1 MKIKVQTLKHF
12 RNLWAG
18 IHPITPIWLAG
29 EMLLIS
35 LLLTLLPLT
44 PLAAQ
49 GLPPKASSPA
59 LPSASP
65 ESASPESASAPL
77 TPLVDPPSSL
87 GLDSQIWG
95 QDGFPRDWS
104 ALMRSVNHS
113 LTYLHSPKSHG
124 DYAKLEY
131 TKLNYANLNDRL
143 GQSALGIT
151 HDRVLR
157 SVQRFRQL
165 LLAATSPQAL
175 QQQVQAEFDFY
186 RAVGGNSTTGNGTGS
201 VHFTGYFEPTYPAS
215 REPNDRFCYP
225 LYRRPP
231 DFAAWPEP
239 HPTRLA
245 LEGRD
250 GLQGSQGLL
259 AGLELVWLAN
269 RLEAYLVQVQ
279 GSARLSLPDGSVM
292 SVGYDG
298 HTNYPYVS
306 VGKAL
311 VTDGHFAAAELT
323 LPKVLQYFTDRPE
336 DLNHYLPQND
346 RFVFFRE
353 TSGTS
358 ATGSIGVPVTPE
370 RSIATD
376 KSLMP
381 PGAVV
386 LMVLDLPYARTD
398 GSSGYALRS
407 VQRYGVDQDTGGAI
421 RGAGR
426 ADIFMGTGT
435 IAGDRAGLV
444 NSQGELYYL
453 LLKD

>member
-1 MKIKVQTLKHF
+1 MRLRMPVPFL
-12 RNLWAG
+12 R
-18 IHPITPIWLAG
+18 
-29 EMLLIS
+29 
-35 LLLTLLPLT
+35 LLLTLLTLTALT
-44 PLAAQ
+44 PLTAQ
-49 GLPPKASSPA
+49 EFASEA
-59 LPSASP
+59 ASP
-65 ESASPESASAPL
+65 PDLSPDSVESAPAVFLSPPL
-77 TPLVDPPSSL
+77 IPIADPPSSL

-95 QDGFPRDWS
+95 QDGFVRDWS

-113 LTYLHSPKSHG
+113 LTYLHSPKSQA
-124 DYAKLEY
+124 DYAKLNN
-131 TKLNYANLNDRL
+131 TQLNDRFNSSGL
-143 GQSALGIT
+143 NSSGLNPSEFVIT

-175 QQQVQAEFDFY
+175 QQQVQAEFTFY
-186 RAVGGNSTTGNGTGS
+186 RAAGGDKTQGNRPGS
-201 VHFTGYFEPTYPAS
+201 VHFTGYFEPTYSAS
-215 REPNDRFCYP
+215 RTPNDRFCYP

-231 DFAAWPEP
+231 DFATWSEP

-250 GLQGSQGLL
+250 GLQSSQGLL

-292 SVGYDG
+292 SVGFDG

-311 VTDGHFAAAELT
+311 VTDGHFAATELT
-323 LPKVLQYFTDRPE
+323 LPKVLQYFADRPE
-336 DLNHYLPQND
+336 DLNYYLPKND

-353 TSGTS
+353 TSGTP

-386 LMVLDLPYARTD
+386 LMVLDLPYAPAARTD
-398 GSSGYALRS
+398 GSSGYTLRS

-421 RGAGR
+421 QGAGR

>member
-1 MKIKVQTLKHF
+1 MRLRMPVPFL
-12 RNLWAG
+12 R
-18 IHPITPIWLAG
+18 
-29 EMLLIS
+29 
-35 LLLTLLPLT
+35 LLLTLLTLTALT
-44 PLAAQ
+44 PLTAQ
-49 GLPPKASSPA
+49 EFASEA
-59 LPSASP
+59 ASP
-65 ESASPESASAPL
+65 PDLSPDSVESAPAVFLSPPL
-77 TPLVDPPSSL
+77 IPIADPPSSL

-95 QDGFPRDWS
+95 QDGFVRDWS

-113 LTYLHSPKSHG
+113 LTYLHSPKSQA
-124 DYAKLEY
+124 DYAKLNN
-131 TKLNYANLNDRL
+131 TQLNDRFNSSGL
-143 GQSALGIT
+143 NSSGLNPSEFVIT

-175 QQQVQAEFDFY
+175 QQQVQAEFTFY
-186 RAVGGNSTTGNGTGS
+186 RADGGDKTQGNRPGS
-201 VHFTGYFEPTYPAS
+201 VHFTGYFEPTYSAS
-215 REPNDRFCYP
+215 RTPNDRFCYP

-231 DFAAWPEP
+231 DFATWSEP

-250 GLQGSQGLL
+250 GLQSSQGLL

-292 SVGYDG
+292 SVGFDG

-311 VTDGHFAAAELT
+311 VTDGHFAATELT
-323 LPKVLQYFTDRPE
+323 LPKVLQYFADRPE
-336 DLNHYLPQND
+336 DLNYYLPKND

-353 TSGTS
+353 TSGTP

-386 LMVLDLPYARTD
+386 LMVLDLPYAPAARTD
-398 GSSGYALRS
+398 GSSGYTLRS

-421 RGAGR
+421 QGAGR

>member
-1 MKIKVQTLKHF
+1 MRLRMPVPFL
-12 RNLWAG
+12 R
-18 IHPITPIWLAG
+18 
-29 EMLLIS
+29 
-35 LLLTLLPLT
+35 LLLTLLTLTALT
-44 PLAAQ
+44 PLTAQ
-49 GLPPKASSPA
+49 EFASEA
-59 LPSASP
+59 ASP
-65 ESASPESASAPL
+65 PDLSPDSVESAPAVFLSPPL
-77 TPLVDPPSSL
+77 IPIADPPSSL

-95 QDGFPRDWS
+95 QDGFVRDWS

-113 LTYLHSPKSHG
+113 LTYLHSPKSQA
-124 DYAKLEY
+124 DYAKLNN
-131 TKLNYANLNDRL
+131 TQLNDRFNSSGL
-143 GQSALGIT
+143 NSSGLNPSEFVIT

-175 QQQVQAEFDFY
+175 QQQVQAEFTFY
-186 RAVGGNSTTGNGTGS
+186 RAAGGDKTQGNRPGS
-201 VHFTGYFEPTYPAS
+201 VHFTGYFEPTYSAS
-215 REPNDRFCYP
+215 RTPNDRFCYP

-231 DFAAWPEP
+231 DFATWSEP

-250 GLQGSQGLL
+250 GLQSSQGLL

-292 SVGYDG
+292 SVGFDG

-311 VTDGHFAAAELT
+311 VTDGHFAATELT
-323 LPKVLQYFTDRPE
+323 LPKVLQYFADRPE
-336 DLNHYLPQND
+336 DLNYYLPKND

-353 TSGTS
+353 TSGTP

-386 LMVLDLPYARTD
+386 LMVLDLPYAPAARTD
-398 GSSGYALRS
+398 GSSGYTLRS

-421 RGAGR
+421 QGSGR

>member
-1 MKIKVQTLKHF
+1 MRLRMPVPFL
-12 RNLWAG
+12 R
-18 IHPITPIWLAG
+18 
-29 EMLLIS
+29 
-35 LLLTLLPLT
+35 LLLTLLTLTALT
-44 PLAAQ
+44 PLTAQ
-49 GLPPKASSPA
+49 EFASEA
-59 LPSASP
+59 ASP
-65 ESASPESASAPL
+65 PDLSPDSVESAPAVFLSPPL
-77 TPLVDPPSSL
+77 IPIADPPSSL

-95 QDGFPRDWS
+95 QDGFVRDWS

-113 LTYLHSPKSHG
+113 LTYLHSPKSQA
-124 DYAKLEY
+124 DYAKLNN
-131 TKLNYANLNDRL
+131 TQLNDRFNSSGL
-143 GQSALGIT
+143 NSSGLNPSGLNPSGLNPSEFVIT

-175 QQQVQAEFDFY
+175 QQQVQAEFTFY
-186 RAVGGNSTTGNGTGS
+186 RAAGGDKTQGNRPGS
-201 VHFTGYFEPTYPAS
+201 VHFTGYFEPTYSAS
-215 REPNDRFCYP
+215 RTPNDRFCYP

-231 DFAAWPEP
+231 DFATWSEP

-250 GLQGSQGLL
+250 GLQSSQGLL

-292 SVGYDG
+292 SVGFDG

-311 VTDGHFAAAELT
+311 VTDGHFAATELT
-323 LPKVLQYFTDRPE
+323 LPKVLQYFADRPE
-336 DLNHYLPQND
+336 DLNYYLPKND

-353 TSGTS
+353 TSGTP

-386 LMVLDLPYARTD
+386 LMVLDLPYAPAARTD
-398 GSSGYALRS
+398 GSSGYTLRS

-421 RGAGR
+421 QGSGR

>member
-1 MKIKVQTLKHF
+1 MRLRMPVPFL
-12 RNLWAG
+12 R
-18 IHPITPIWLAG
+18 
-29 EMLLIS
+29 
-35 LLLTLLPLT
+35 LLLTLLTLTALT
-44 PLAAQ
+44 PLTAQ
-49 GLPPKASSPA
+49 EFASEA
-59 LPSASP
+59 ASP
-65 ESASPESASAPL
+65 PDLSPDSVESAPAVFLSPPL
-77 TPLVDPPSSL
+77 IPIADPPSSL

-95 QDGFPRDWS
+95 QDGFVRDWS

-113 LTYLHSPKSHG
+113 LTYLHSPKSQA
-124 DYAKLEY
+124 DYAKLNN
-131 TKLNYANLNDRL
+131 TQLNDRFNSSGL
-143 GQSALGIT
+143 NSSGLNPSEFVIT

-175 QQQVQAEFDFY
+175 QQQVQAEFTFY
-186 RAVGGNSTTGNGTGS
+186 RAAGGDKTQGNRPGS
-201 VHFTGYFEPTYPAS
+201 VHFTGYFEPTYSAS
-215 REPNDRFCYP
+215 RTPNDRFCYP

-231 DFAAWPEP
+231 DFATWSEP

-245 LEGRD
+245 LEGKD
-250 GLQGSQGLL
+250 GLQSNQGLL
-259 AGLELVWLAN
+259 AGLELVWLVN

-292 SVGYDG
+292 SVGFDG

-311 VTDGHFAAAELT
+311 VTDGHFAATELT
-323 LPKVLQYFTDRPE
+323 LPKVLQYFADRPE
-336 DLNHYLPQND
+336 DLNYYLPKND

-353 TSGTS
+353 TSGTP

-386 LMVLDLPYARTD
+386 LMVLDLPYAPAARTD
-398 GSSGYALRS
+398 GSSGYTLRS

-421 RGAGR
+421 QGAGR

>member
-1 MKIKVQTLKHF
+1 MRLRMPVPVL
-12 RNLWAG
+12 R
-18 IHPITPIWLAG
+18 
-29 EMLLIS
+29 
-35 LLLTLLPLT
+35 LLLTLLTLTALT
-44 PLAAQ
+44 PLTADEFASEAAS
-49 GLPPKASSPA
+49 PPA
-59 LPSASP
+59 LSP
-65 ESASPESASAPL
+65 DSVESAPAVFLSPPL
-77 TPLVDPPSSL
+77 IPIADPPSSL

-95 QDGFPRDWS
+95 QDGFVRDWP

-113 LTYLHSPKSHG
+113 LTYLQSPKSQA
-124 DYAKLEY
+124 DYAKLNN
-131 TKLNYANLNDRL
+131 TQLNDRFNSSGL
-143 GQSALGIT
+143 NSSEFVIT

-175 QQQVQAEFDFY
+175 QQQVQAEFTFY
-186 RAVGGNSTTGNGTGS
+186 RATGGDKTQGNRSGS
-201 VHFTGYFEPTYPAS
+201 VHFTGYFEPTYSAS
-215 REPNDRFCYP
+215 RTPNDRFCYP

-231 DFAAWPEP
+231 DFATWSEP
-239 HPTRLA
+239 HPTRLT

-250 GLQGSQGLL
+250 GLQSSQGLL

-292 SVGYDG
+292 SVGFDG

-311 VTDGHFAAAELT
+311 VTDGHFAATELT
-323 LPKVLQYFTDRPE
+323 LPKVLQYFADRPE
-336 DLNHYLPQND
+336 DLNYYLPQND

-353 TSGTS
+353 TSGTP

-386 LMVLDLPYARTD
+386 LMVLDLPYAPAARTD
-398 GSSGYALRS
+398 GSSGYTLRS

-421 RGAGR
+421 QGSGR

-453 LLKD
+453 LLKN